1 MVLDFVT
8 RANPETEEVLCLKI
22 DCLVRVEEEVQSAET
37 LPFEC

>member
-8 RANPETEEVLCLKI
+8 RANSETEEVLCLKI
-22 DCLVRVEEEVQSAET
+22 DCLVRVEEVQSAET